1 MTQAQVQTPVIVA
14 GLVTS
19 MTSVAAAADETQE
32 TATDTASVTVT
43 ADAAAAAEM
52 TAKKQNQ
59 RYPQMTC

>member
-1 MTQAQVQTPVIVA
+1 
-14 GLVTS
+14 

-43 ADAAAAAEM
+43 ADAAAAEM